1 MYIFSFVTKTDKK
14 MEENMNSN
22 LNELSQQIQ
31 NLRKHLNELAKS
43 KQLSDP
49 KVIETSQKL
58 DELLNEFERL
68 IKSKD

>member
-1 MYIFSFVTKTDKK
+1 
-14 MEENMNSN
+14 MNSN